1 VTVDLEHFR
10 SRLEEERGRVSAAL
24 DVLRNEND
32 GSLEDEVD
40 ESSLDNHLAETASA
54 TYDREMGY
62 SLEENET
69 RLLAAVDAAL
79 SRIDDGTFGRCERCG
94 NPIEPERLE
103 AIPWATLCL
112 EDKRRDER
120 G

>member
-1 VTVDLEHFR
+1 MTVDLEHFR
-10 SRLEEERGRVSAAL
+10 SRLEEERDRVSAAL
-24 DVLRNEND
+24 EELRSEND
-32 GSLEDEVD
+32 GSMEDEVD
-40 ESSLDNHLAETASA
+40 ESPIDNHLAETATA

-62 SLEENET
+62 SLEENEA
-69 RLLAAVDAAL
+69 RLLTAVDAAL
-79 SRIDDGTFGRCERCG
+79 GRIDAGTYGRCERCG

-103 AIPWATLCL
+103 AIPWTTLCL